1 MISDAQLKE
10 SVLDELNWDTSLDA
24 AHIGVTVKDGSVT
37 LSGHVPSYPEKYSAI
52 DAVKA
57 VRGVKA
63 IADEIEVHLPSEFRM
78 DDSDIAERVAHVLS
92 WSVAVPDDGVKAK
105 VRNGFVT
112 LDGEAKLDAQR
123 RQIIQ
128 QIRHVRGVKG
138 VSSLITL
145 KPRASAPDVKKR
157 IEDALKRNASLDASG
172 IRVLIDGSKV
182 TLEGDVKAYFE
193 RDVAERAA
201 WTAPGV
207 RQVVDHLHVE

>member
-112 LDGEAKLDAQR
+112 LDGEAKSDAQR